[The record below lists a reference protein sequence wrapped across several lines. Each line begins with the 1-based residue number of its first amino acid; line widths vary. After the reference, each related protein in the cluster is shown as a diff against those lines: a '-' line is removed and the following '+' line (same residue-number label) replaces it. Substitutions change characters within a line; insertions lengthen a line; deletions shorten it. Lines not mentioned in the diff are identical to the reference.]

1 MRYFFRPAAFVLC
14 LASCQLLEP
23 SLSVNRPRIEE
34 GLHTVVPSPEKED
47 PDTVLLVSALCFPQS
62 YDWQKDSLFGR
73 VPCTLKLFR
82 DGEEALSLS
91 AGPGTFVSASHDGHH
106 IIDGSLFTEYSDQHQ
121 TVICRDGVKVASWS
135 GRERLV
141 GLLVRDETLYT
152 LGCSSAGLV
161 YRKNGIET
169 LKISDGVPFGGFRF
183 NTYGSGGAL
192 YEVDGA
198 VCFAFQAP
206 RGGVPTVFFAMDGEP
221 KEVFSAPD
229 ADLLDA
235 KMLGDGVVVLY
246 KEQLYTS
253 LRYGSGKNINLPHS
267 EHIAWNAAEIALVD
281 GMPAAVGYCRYDNDA
296 HLSFGI
302 SRYDYAKRL
311 KDPPLAVYFSGGALV
326 PVYAGVEVPPDC
338 FFMSR
343 DCACLSPEG
352 PLTLALTPRDAQE
365 RPYVLSGGERTEY
378 PVDGFLTGVSYH
390 ISY

>member
-23 SLSVNRPRIEE
+23 PLSVNRPRIEE
-34 GLHTVVPSPEKED
+34 GVHTNIPSTIPRE
-47 PDTVLLVSALCFPQS
+47 PDTVLLVSALSYPPS
-62 YDWQKDSLFGR
+62 YDWKKDSLFGR
-73 VPCTLKLFR
+73 VPCTIKLFKG
-82 DGEEALSLS
+82 GELALSLP
-91 AGPGTFVSASHDGHH
+91 AGPGTLFSTSHDTHH
-106 IIDGSLFTEYSDQHQ
+106 IIDGSLYTEYSDSHQ
-121 TVICRDGVKVASWS
+121 TVICRDGEKIASWS

-198 VCFAFQAP
+198 ICFAFQAP
-206 RGGVPTVFFAMDGEP
+206 RNGVSTVFFAKDGELN
-221 KEVFSAPD
+221 EVFSAPD

-246 KEQLYTS
+246 KEQLYTR
-253 LRYGSGKNINLPHS
+253 LRYGSGKIIILPHS
-267 EHIAWNAAEIALVD
+267 EHIAWNAADIAIVD

-311 KDPPLAVYFSGGALV
+311 KDLPLAVYFSGGALV

-352 PLTLALTPRDAQE
+352 QLTLALSPRDAQE
-365 RPYVLSGGERTEY
+365 RPYVLCAGERTEY
-378 PVDGFLTGVSYH
+378 PVEGFLTGVSYH